1 MEKVILVIQ
10 IGLFCVFM
18 YFGLLKMFLPLE
30 KIEKKVSWAHDYP
43 YSRLKFFGFLE
54 VLGALGLVLPHFLNI
69 FPILTPVAAT
79 ALAMIMAGAA
89 MVHLRR
95 DEFGMIA
102 LNIFII
108 FLLAGVGFNT
118 LLTLYN
124 VQPTLIP
131 AL

>member
-1 MEKVILVIQ
+1 MEKVILIIQ
-10 IGLFCVFM
+10 IGLFCIFM
-18 YFGLLKMFLPLE
+18 YFGLLKMFLPLD

-54 VLGALGLVLPHFLNI
+54 VLGALGLVLPYFLNV
-69 FPILTPVAAT
+69 FPILTPIAAT

-102 LNIFII
+102 LNILII

-118 LLTLYN
+118 LLTLYH
-124 VQPTLIP
+124 VQPTLLP
-131 AL
+131 